1 MAFQTFHRFLNG
13 TQGLVL
19 TFSLLAQEKY
29 RKLPLLFSCGF
40 VIRFVIGRK
49 DLVISL
55 HASLFLLSAKALF
68 LRVTDDSNPLLRKCL
83 FLYITTSFFHPLVFS
98 PFTMPFHTQCL
109 KNTEKV
115 AFNIASEAS
124 YVYILIGQKLIKNTK
139 NGQPVLPVLPDKS
152 LLIGQKICGKFDIF
166 SKFQST

>member
-1 MAFQTFHRFLNG
+1 MLVRFVSEQTVLSCTFLRQTVPRSHFFFLG
-13 TQGLVL
+13 KVSETSSSFFLW
-19 TFSLLAQEKY
+19 F
-29 RKLPLLFSCGF
+29 F

-98 PFTMPFHTQCL
+98 PFTMPFYTQCL
-109 KNTEKV
+109 KIIEKV

-124 YVYILIGQKLIKNTK
+124 YVHILSGQK
-139 NGQPVLPVLPDKS
+139 
-152 LLIGQKICGKFDIF
+152 
-166 SKFQST
+166 